1 MERGSTEKK
10 RSFYGFFGFLYV
22 SLFFCISLWTVLS
35 SHIGAWGRSSEGA
48 AERPGTSSPLL
59 VPEPD
64 GDVKAS
70 EYRRTKPNVAK
81 RRGLRGART
90 PIAAAAPNSAPTVV
104 NVSSSAHRTGSSWHS
119 FVEDCVIG
127 VCLVVWLFSYWS
139 LIRSELHKSFS
150 ILAATKKKHPPRGSN
165 P

>member
-1 MERGSTEKK
+1 MI
-10 RSFYGFFGFLYV
+10 FLGFCMFLCFSV
-22 SLFFCISLWTVLS
+22 LVFLSLWTVLS
-35 SHIGAWGRSSEGA
+35 PHIGAWGDSSEGA
-48 AERPGTSSPLL
+48 AERPGTSSPLF

-70 EYRRTKPNVAK
+70 EYRRTKPKPAK

-119 FVEDCVIG
+119 FSEDCVIG
-127 VCLVVWLFSYWS
+127 VCSVVCLFGCSV
-139 LIRSELHKSFS
+139 LDPLR
-150 ILAATKKKHPPRGSN
+150 TT
-165 P
+165 